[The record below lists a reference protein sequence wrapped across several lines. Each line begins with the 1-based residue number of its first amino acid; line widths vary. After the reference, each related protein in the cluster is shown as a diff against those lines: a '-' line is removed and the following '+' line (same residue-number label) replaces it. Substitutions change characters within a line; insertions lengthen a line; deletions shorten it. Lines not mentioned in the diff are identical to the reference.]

1 MNKSDAVGAGP
12 VYVFGPFAVD
22 SVKRRL
28 RRHDSVVVLA
38 PKAFEVLLTLI
49 ERRERIV
56 SKDELLRTVWP
67 DAVVEENNLAR
78 HISTL
83 RKALDERLTE
93 HNYIVTIPGRGY
105 RFVATVQ
112 ELTPTEYLAQV
123 SDSIAESQVQNAA
136 ALQPPR
142 ATEPREGVVTTG
154 RSRAGLIGLVA
165 LLLSMSFTG
174 TEALLPRSGE
184 PFAIPHRKL
193 WQLTFSP
200 GVRSE
205 PTWSPDGAFIAYSSD
220 RTGNSDIWMQP
231 TTEENPVRLT
241 SSAENDW
248 QPAWSP
254 DSKYLAFRSER
265 DGGGLYLVPSK
276 GGAERRIADVGYRP
290 QWSPDGSKLLFFG
303 PLRAS
308 SARSTELYV
317 VDLDGTPPRQVLA
330 QLLGSFQSFQA
341 SWYPGGQR
349 VSVYGTRTGEMTPSL
364 WTVSLDGRDAI
375 RSEIEPTVAQ
385 HLKEAA
391 VAFTRFVWSPRGD
404 ALFFE
409 GTSADVK
416 NVWRVTV
423 DPKTLRWSAGPDRLT
438 TGAELNDNIS
448 VSSDGS
454 RIAFSLRTER
464 TRLWS
469 IPFDAIAGRI
479 TGPGEPF
486 SDEGAD
492 APYDVSSDGTRLIY
506 RAIRHGQQEL
516 WMRSLAGGEDRL
528 LLTAGAISAPRWSP
542 DGAHLVYRRD
552 MPVQR
557 PGLPIEKVV
566 AVMAADGS
574 NEKLLT
580 TPRPMSMAEQL
591 APFDWSADG
600 KKILSACPTGE
611 GMGMGVCLFSLNSV
625 TPPAEPASV
634 RMITSRS
641 GYRLYEAQFSPDGR
655 WISFNAVTSPGTS
668 TIYTVP
674 TTGGEWTAITDSR
687 FWDDKPRWAPDGR
700 TIYFISRRAGFINMW
715 GRRFDPQRGAP
726 VNDPF
731 QVTDFNTPSRMVL
744 PHISGLHIALVHK
757 NLIMPLTDVRAS
769 IWVLDRVNQ

>member
-1 MNKSDAVGAGP
+1 MHKSAAVGAGP
-12 VYVFGPFAVD
+12 LYAFGPFLVD
-22 SVKRRL
+22 PIKRRL
-28 RRHDSVVVLA
+28 RRDDSVVVLA

-83 RKALDERLTE
+83 RKALDERLSE

-123 SDSIAESQVQNAA
+123 SDSITESHVQNAA
-136 ALQPPR
+136 ALEAPPR
-142 ATEPREGVVTTG
+142 DTELRQGVVTTG
-154 RSRAGLIGLVA
+154 RSHVALIGLVA

-174 TEALLPRSGE
+174 TEALLPRTGE
-184 PFAIPHRKL
+184 RFAIPHRKL

-205 PTWSPDGAFIAYSSD
+205 PTWSPDGTFIAYSSD
-220 RTGNSDIWMQP
+220 RAGNSDIWVQP

-241 SSAENDW
+241 SAANDW

-254 DSKYLAFRSER
+254 DNKYLAFRSER
-265 DGGGLYLVPSK
+265 DGGGLYLVSSK
-276 GGAERRIADVGYRP
+276 GDAERRIADFGYRP
-290 QWSPDGSKLLFFG
+290 QWSPDGSKILFFG
-303 PLRAS
+303 PLRSAG
-308 SARSTELYV
+308 ARSTELYV
-317 VDLDGTPPRQVLA
+317 VDLDGTPPRQVLS
-330 QLLGSFQSFQA
+330 QFLGTFQSFQA
-341 SWYPGGQR
+341 GWYPGGQR
-349 VSVYGTRTGEMTPSL
+349 VSVYGTRTGEATPSL
-364 WTVSLDGRDAI
+364 WTVSLDGRDAT

-391 VAFTRFVWSPRGD
+391 VTFSRFVWSPRGD

-448 VSSDGS
+448 VTSDGS
-454 RIAFSLRTER
+454 SIAFSLRTEK

-469 IPFDAIAGRI
+469 IPFDAVTGRI
-479 TGPGEPF
+479 TGPGEAF

-492 APYDVSSDGTRLIY
+492 APYDVSADGSRLIY
-506 RAIRHGQQEL
+506 RAIRHGKQEL

-542 DGAHLVYRRD
+542 DGTHLVYRRD
-552 MPVQR
+552 VPVQR
-557 PGLPIEKVV
+557 PGQPVERVV
-566 AVMAADGS
+566 AVMSADGS

-580 TPRPMSMAEQL
+580 TARPMSTAEQL
-591 APFDWSADG
+591 APFDWSADST
-600 KKILSACPTGE
+600 KILSACPTGE
-611 GMGMGVCLFSLNSV
+611 GVGMGVCLFSLNNL

-674 TTGGEWTAITDSR
+674 TGGGEWTAITDSR

-700 TIYFISRRAGFINMW
+700 TIYFISRRAGFINIW
-715 GRRFDPQRGAP
+715 GRRFDPRSGIP
-726 VNDPF
+726 MNDPF

-757 NLIMPLTDVRAS
+757 KLIMPLTDVRAS